1 MCSCT
6 MELNVKT
13 SRHSTKD
20 IMTLRLSYL
29 KETISPNALILISV
43 FQVGERTQRGV
54 TNLPQDFWGMS
65 AVSARPVIRTLCKLR
80 VNSSDQAAREDVGK
94 KVRVMDHRAV
104 ARMTAVRRHMSCI
117 SQTPRRRSRLPQA
130 SRSRSAGQNRAGLE
144 RVYCTVVALWPLLP
158 V

>member
-20 IMTLRLSYL
+20 IMTLRLSYV
-29 KETISPNALILISV
+29 KETISPNTLILISV

-80 VNSSDQAAREDVGK
+80 VNSSDEAAREDVGK
-94 KVRVMDHRAV
+94 KSESDGPQGCCQDD
-104 ARMTAVRRHMSCI
+104 SCEKAHELYFTDTLT
-117 SQTPRRRSRLPQA
+117 SLPA
-130 SRSRSAGQNRAGLE
+130 APSF
-144 RVYCTVVALWPLLP
+144 TK
-158 V
+158 